1 MFGLAIAIS
10 AILNSLIPISA
21 KIHYGLVVI
30 LRCLQGLVEGVTY
43 PSCHGIWRYWA
54 PTMERSKLATIS
66 FSGSYAGAVIG
77 MPLSAFLTDYLG
89 WQACFYFYGVMG
101 VLWFVFWWY
110 NSYEKPADN
119 PYITYEEKI
128 YIESNIE
135 KIDSRKSFKF
145 PIKAIFTSLPVWA
158 IIVANFCRS
167 WTFYL
172 LLLSQPSYFRQVF
185 RFDISKGGLLAA
197 LPHLVMTIIVPFGG
211 QLADYLRQNYF
222 STTVVRKLFN
232 CGGFGMEA
240 VFLLVIGYT
249 NNTRSAITAL
259 TLAVGFSGFAI
270 SGFNVNHLDIAPKY
284 ASILMGI
291 SNGIGTLAGMICPI
305 VVEKIT
311 KHETSEEWKKVFLI
325 ASIIHFFG
333 VVFYGIYASGVKQ
346 PWADALYLDDID
358 NTRYGFEKF
367 KALLS
372 YRDKDTNMS
381 IKHQNNSELKING
394 KLNIT
399 QRKDFEDRKSHI
411 PFNDENNI
419 NFVIKKS
426 NFNDNQTINGEQFGQ
441 KINRYKIAKND
452 FYQC

>member
-1 MFGLAIAIS
+1 
-10 AILNSLIPISA
+10 
-21 KIHYGLVVI
+21 
-30 LRCLQGLVEGVTY
+30 
-43 PSCHGIWRYWA
+43 
-54 PTMERSKLATIS
+54 
-66 FSGSYAGAVIG
+66 
-77 MPLSAFLTDYLG
+77 
-89 WQACFYFYGVMG
+89 
-101 VLWFVFWWY
+101 
-110 NSYEKPADN
+110 
-119 PYITYEEKI
+119 
-128 YIESNIE
+128 
-135 KIDSRKSFKF
+135 
-145 PIKAIFTSLPVWA
+145 
-158 IIVANFCRS
+158 
-167 WTFYL
+167 
-172 LLLSQPSYFRQVF
+172 
-185 RFDISKGGLLAA
+185 
-197 LPHLVMTIIVPFGG
+197 
-211 QLADYLRQNYF
+211 
-222 STTVVRKLFN
+222 
-232 CGGFGMEA
+232 MEA